1 MTDQQI
7 IVLETVLVRGAQAMI
22 LCYVALTAY
31 MGFQVRKAEAKTGTK
46 GPGAYIPRMLRAHRA
61 LFPGSRLRMI
71 TLGVVVLCIGLL
83 STSGVLIH
91 REHQRLAA
99 IAQADR

>member
-1 MTDQQI
+1 MIDQHI
-7 IVLETVLVRGAQAMI
+7 MALDIMLVRAAQAMI
-22 LCYVALTAY
+22 FSYVALTAV
-31 MGFQVRKAEAKTGTK
+31 MGFQVWKAEARSETK
-46 GPGAYIPRMLRAHRA
+46 SQGAYIPRMLRAHRA
-61 LFPGSRLRMI
+61 LFPESRLRMI